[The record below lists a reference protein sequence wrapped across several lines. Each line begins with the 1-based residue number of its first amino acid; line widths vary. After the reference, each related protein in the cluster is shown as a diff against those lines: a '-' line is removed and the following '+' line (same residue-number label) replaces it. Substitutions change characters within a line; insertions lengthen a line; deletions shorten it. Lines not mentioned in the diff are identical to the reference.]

1 MFTQIII
8 AIVVV
13 WAFAMFGARIVGI
26 VNKTLGMA
34 ERGVSVADK
43 YVEEWETD
51 VQQRIDTKAQ
61 LNAEARTEELSTL
74 NELRAKQGKKSLKV
88 ED

>member
-13 WAFAMFGARIVGI
+13 WAIAMFGTRIVGI

-61 LNAEARTEELSTL
+61 LNAEARTEELSAL
-74 NELRAKQGKKSLKV
+74 NELRSKQGKKSLEV
-88 ED
+88 E

>member
-1 MFTQIII
+1 MFTQIVI
-8 AIVVV
+8 AVVVV
-13 WAFAMFGARIVGI
+13 WAIAMFGTRIVGI

-34 ERGVSVADK
+34 ERGVAVADK

-61 LNAEARTEELSTL
+61 LNAEARTEELNTL
-74 NELRAKQGKKSLKV
+74 NELRAKQGKKSLEV
-88 ED
+88 E

>member
-1 MFTQIII
+1 MFTQIIM

-13 WAFAMFGARIVGI
+13 WAIAMFGTRIVGI

-61 LNAEARTEELSTL
+61 LNAEARTEELSSL

>member
-13 WAFAMFGARIVGI
+13 WAIAMFGTRIVGI